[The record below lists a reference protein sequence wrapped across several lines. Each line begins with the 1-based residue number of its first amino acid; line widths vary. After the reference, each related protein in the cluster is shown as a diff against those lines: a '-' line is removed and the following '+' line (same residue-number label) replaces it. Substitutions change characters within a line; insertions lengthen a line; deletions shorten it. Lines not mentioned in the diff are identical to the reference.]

1 MFLHRG
7 LFLCTRFFVYT
18 MFCCVKINYVYLL
31 KLKIMNKEIL
41 LDYKEMLLNFVLQ
54 VDELIE
60 KGENEELD
68 FSSLVDD
75 LNDSNKEFM

>member
-1 MFLHRG
+1 
-7 LFLCTRFFVYT
+7 
-18 MFCCVKINYVYLL
+18 
-31 KLKIMNKEIL
+31 MNKEIL

-75 LNDSNKEFM
+75 MNDSNKEFM

>member
-1 MFLHRG
+1 M
-7 LFLCTRFFVYT
+7 FFVT
-18 MFCCVKINYVYLL
+18 INYVYLS
-31 KLKIMNKEIL
+31 KLKHMKQEIL
-41 LDYKEMLLNFVLQ
+41 LDYKEMLLNFVLK

>member
-1 MFLHRG
+1 M
-7 LFLCTRFFVYT
+7 
-18 MFCCVKINYVYLL
+18 KQ
-31 KLKIMNKEIL
+31 EIL
-41 LDYKEMLLNFVLQ
+41 LDYKEMLLNFVLK
-54 VDELIE
+54 VNELIE

>member
-1 MFLHRG
+1 M
-7 LFLCTRFFVYT
+7 
-18 MFCCVKINYVYLL
+18 KQ
-31 KLKIMNKEIL
+31 EIL
-41 LDYKEMLLNFVLQ
+41 LDYKEMLLNFVLK
-54 VDELIE
+54 VDELIK

>member
-1 MFLHRG
+1 
-7 LFLCTRFFVYT
+7 
-18 MFCCVKINYVYLL
+18 
-31 KLKIMNKEIL
+31 
-41 LDYKEMLLNFVLQ
+41 MLLNFVLK

>member
-1 MFLHRG
+1 M
-7 LFLCTRFFVYT
+7 
-18 MFCCVKINYVYLL
+18 KQ
-31 KLKIMNKEIL
+31 EIL
-41 LDYKEMLLNFVLQ
+41 LDYKEMLLNFVLK

>member
-1 MFLHRG
+1 
-7 LFLCTRFFVYT
+7 
-18 MFCCVKINYVYLL
+18 
-31 KLKIMNKEIL
+31 MNKEIL